1 MRKGNLTGLVLIDL
15 CKAFNTVDHGI
26 LLAKLKGIGVS
37 SVSWFGSYLSQR
49 SQCVEVDGVRSDFM
63 SITCGVPQ
71 GSILGPLLFLIYIND
86 MHTSLTCQLALYA
99 DDSALIFSH
108 SDASVVANRLSQ
120 ELSNCKKWLIDN
132 KLSLHVGKTE
142 CMLFGTSR
150 RLKQVGDFNVSCDG
164 MAVNRVTSVKY
175 LGVKLDEHLSFKAHA
190 NDVIN
195 RCAGRISFLYRNAAL
210 LNFNS
215 RKILCTSL
223 IQPYLDYCSS
233 TWYSSLTLC
242 LRNRLDVLQR
252 RMVRFILSKEARDH
266 VGSGELRH
274 LSWLSIP
281 DRVRYFKLVQVSKI
295 RLGKSPPY
303 LSKNIFRITG
313 RHSHNTRRSS
323 HDYFVSKDL
332 AFSSASF
339 AYTAVRHW
347 NDLPSPLKADCSV
360 GTFKSRLKE
369 NMLHSY

>member
-1 MRKGNLTGLVLIDL
+1 M
-15 CKAFNTVDHGI
+15 
-26 LLAKLKGIGVS
+26 
-37 SVSWFGSYLSQR
+37 
-49 SQCVEVDGVRSDFM
+49 
-63 SITCGVPQ
+63 
-71 GSILGPLLFLIYIND
+71 
-86 MHTSLTCQLALYA
+86 
-99 DDSALIFSH
+99 
-108 SDASVVANRLSQ
+108 
-120 ELSNCKKWLIDN
+120 
-132 KLSLHVGKTE
+132 
-142 CMLFGTSR
+142 
-150 RLKQVGDFNVSCDG
+150 
-164 MAVNRVTSVKY
+164 
-175 LGVKLDEHLSFKAHA
+175 
-190 NDVIN
+190 
-195 RCAGRISFLYRNAAL
+195 
-210 LNFNS
+210 
-215 RKILCTSL
+215 
-223 IQPYLDYCSS
+223 
-233 TWYSSLTLC
+233 C

-266 VGSGELRH
+266 VGSGEFRH

-281 DRVRYFKLVQVSKI
+281 DRVSYSKLVQVSKI